1 MILGHYANEPYSPKY
16 EAFKVVKAE
25 NKSFD
30 RDRYKEFPTTLADL
44 RFLTNERKYKSS
56 SRRKVSTIYHKG

>member
-25 NKSFD
+25 NKSLTEID
-30 RDRYKEFPTTLADL
+30 ITY
-44 RFLTNERKYKSS
+44 FLLHSL
-56 SRRKVSTIYHKG
+56 I